1 MATREFGRFFSFRMG
16 THRFEA
22 MEESNK
28 ERNMDRL
35 AGWIMKLGVLALI
48 CAVCWYFRSVLVYV
62 LVAFVVSLIGH
73 PMMQLMRKLK
83 IKGKPLPDT
92 LLAIVAIVVILL
104 AMSLF
109 VTQMVPVVMHIV
121 RDASVMNSQDIPY
134 NSLLDHLNTSLMGLF
149 PALGPD
155 FDLVNTLLEQIRS
168 VVSLSSVTSIL
179 GSVASVAANI
189 GIGLFSVVFIS
200 FFFIK
205 DDKLF
210 CKIISALAPDRI
222 EGSVEKTISD
232 ITHLLSRY
240 FIGLVIEVVGVILLD
255 FLGLWLI
262 AQIGAEY
269 AIGIA
274 FIAGVLNVIPYVGP
288 LLGEVIGVLLCIVLK
303 YGAGVGLALPIW
315 AFALIVLAVMLGTQL
330 VDNFV
335 YQPLIYSSSIKST
348 PLEIFIVLLM
358 AGRIGGTWG
367 LLIGIP
373 AYTVIRVIAAR
384 FFYKHKAVRRLMP
397 DIEAENTSSL
407 I

>member
-1 MATREFGRFFSFRMG
+1 
-16 THRFEA
+16 
-22 MEESNK
+22 
-28 ERNMDRL
+28 MDRL

-104 AMSLF
+104 VMSLF

-179 GSVASVAANI
+179 GSVASVAVNI

-373 AYTVIRVIAAR
+373 TYTVIRVIAAR

>member
-1 MATREFGRFFSFRMG
+1 
-16 THRFEA
+16 
-22 MEESNK
+22 MET
-28 ERNMDRL
+28 ERNIDRL
-35 AGWIMKLGVLALI
+35 AGWIMKLGVFALI

-62 LVAFVVSLIGH
+62 LIAFVVSLIGH
-73 PMMQLMRKLK
+73 PLMQLMRKLR
-83 IKGKPLPDT
+83 IKGKPFPDT
-92 LLAIVAIVVILL
+92 VLAIVAIIVILL

-121 RDASVMNSQDIPY
+121 REASVMNSQDIPY

-155 FDLVNTLLEQIRS
+155 FNLVNTLLEQIRS

-179 GSVASVAANI
+179 GSVASVAANM

-205 DDKLF
+205 DEKLF

-315 AFALIVLAVMLGTQL
+315 AFALIVLAIMLGTQL

-373 AYTVIRVIAAR
+373 TYTVARVIAAR

>member
-1 MATREFGRFFSFRMG
+1 
-16 THRFEA
+16 
-22 MEESNK
+22 MEE
-28 ERNMDRL
+28 ERNIDRL
-35 AGWIMKLGVLALI
+35 AGWIMKLGVFALV
-48 CAVCWYFRSVLVYV
+48 CAACWYFRSVLVYV
-62 LVAFVVSLIGH
+62 LIAFVVSLIGH
-73 PMMQLMRKLK
+73 PMMQLMRRLK
-83 IKGKPLPDT
+83 IKGKPLPDS
-92 LLAIVAIVVILL
+92 LLAIVTIIAILL
-104 AMSLF
+104 MVSLF

-121 RDASVMNSQDIPY
+121 RDASVMNAKDIPY
-134 NSLLDHLNTSLMGLF
+134 NSMLDQLNGTIVGLF
-149 PALGPD
+149 PALGPN

-168 VVSLSSVTSIL
+168 VVNLSSVTSIL
-179 GSVASVAANI
+179 GSVASVAASI
-189 GIGLFSVVFIS
+189 GIGVFSVVFIS

-210 CKIISALAPDRI
+210 CKIISALSPDRI

-240 FIGLVIEVVGVILLD
+240 FMGLVIEVVGVILLD

-288 LLGEVIGVLLCIVLK
+288 LLGEVIGVLLCVVLK
-303 YGAGVGLALPIW
+303 YGAGVGLGLPIW

-348 PLEIFIVLLM
+348 PLEIFIVLLV

-367 LLIGIP
+367 LLLGIP
-373 AYTVIRVIAAR
+373 AYTVVRVIAAR

-397 DIEAENTSSL
+397 DIETENTASL